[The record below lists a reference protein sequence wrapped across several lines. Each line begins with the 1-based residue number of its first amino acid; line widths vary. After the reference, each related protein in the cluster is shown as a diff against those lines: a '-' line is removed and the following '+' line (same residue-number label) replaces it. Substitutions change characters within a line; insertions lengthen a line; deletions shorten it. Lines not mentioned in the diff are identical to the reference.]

1 MLRENKRFRVDRI
14 LFYMTQ
20 ETISPEL
27 QKQLGALW
35 KEMVHVIIYVSL
47 DNPEYKDIKRH
58 LMQMERNYSN
68 NIMSLVDNHLAYQK

>member
-1 MLRENKRFRVDRI
+1 
-14 LFYMTQ
+14 MTQ